1 VLKGLLQALAR
12 RPRTQ
17 PGADRAAAA
26 AQRAAAAAQRYEA
39 GEPAAAEALC
49 RDALALDRSQ
59 IAAWGLLGRI
69 ALEQKQPQR
78 AIECYEQVLA
88 MHPED
93 PGCLVDAAE
102 VNRRAGHL
110 SRVLELSARALAL
123 RPQDSRGWRVRRLAL
138 EELDRLREALDCL
151 RREIE
156 LEPDNLVAHSDLL
169 FLLSRADLLPPE
181 QVAQEYRRWGERHA
195 DALTAAA
202 APHRNARAPER
213 PLRVGYV
220 SADFRRHALAYFAE
234 PFLAQHD
241 RRAWRVFC
249 YSNCARPDAVTARLR
264 GLADEWR
271 DIAGVPDEDAAR
283 LIRDDGIDIL
293 VDLSGHTLGNRLLLF
308 ARKPAPVQMTWLGYW
323 GGTGMA
329 AMDYRITDPYADPE
343 GGADGRYREQLLRLP
358 HSKWCYLPPA
368 AMPECNALPA
378 QSTGHVTFGSLS
390 TFDRV
395 STETIRAWA
404 LLLHRVPES
413 RLRVL
418 AAPGGESLDR
428 MLEIFDAA
436 GVDAG
441 RLDLVGQLPVDAY
454 LRQFLE
460 IDIAL
465 DTFPRNGATTTCDC
479 LWMGVPMV
487 SRSGSSDVSRAG
499 LCLLSNLEL
508 ERLVARSWEEYVDI
522 AARLA
527 ADLPALAQLRAG
539 LRQRMAA
546 SPLLDAQAFTRE
558 LEVLYRDAWR
568 KWCARAGSRAC

>member
-88 MHPED
+88 MHPAD

-138 EELDRLREALDCL
+138 EELDRLQEALDCL

-202 APHRNARAPER
+202 APHRNAREPER

-241 RRAWRVFC
+241 RSGWRVFC

-271 DIAGVPDEDAAR
+271 DIAGLPDEDAAR
-283 LIRDDGIDIL
+283 TIRDDGIDIL
-293 VDLSGHTLGNRLLLF
+293 VDLSGHTLGNRLPLF

-329 AMDYRITDPYADPE
+329 AMDYRITDRHADPVDA
-343 GGADGRYREQLLRLP
+343 ADSPYREQLLRLP

-368 AMPECNALPA
+368 AMPECGELPA
-378 QSTGHVTFGSLS
+378 LNAGHVTFASLS
-390 TFDRV
+390 AFTRV
-395 STETIRAWA
+395 SDETLRAWA
-404 LLLHRVPES
+404 LLMRRVPDA

-418 AAPGGESLDR
+418 AAPSGESLDR

-436 GVDAG
+436 GIDAG
-441 RLDLVGQLPVDAY
+441 RFDLVRHLPLQAY
-454 LRQFLE
+454 LRQYRE

-465 DTFPRNGATTTCDC
+465 DPYPMNGATTTCDC
-479 LWMGVPMV
+479 LWMGVPLV
-487 SRSGSSDVSRAG
+487 SRSGSSGVSRAG
-499 LCLLSNLEL
+499 LSLLRNAGLGQLAAE
-508 ERLVARSWEEYVDI
+508 SWDDYIDI
-522 AARLA
+522 AVRLA
-527 ADLPALAQLRAG
+527 SDLPALAQLRAG
-539 LRQRMAA
+539 LRGRMAS
-546 SPLLDAQAFTRE
+546 SPLMDAQSFTRD
-558 LEVLYRDAWR
+558 LEALYRDAWR
-568 KWCARAGSRAC
+568 RWCAAAIY